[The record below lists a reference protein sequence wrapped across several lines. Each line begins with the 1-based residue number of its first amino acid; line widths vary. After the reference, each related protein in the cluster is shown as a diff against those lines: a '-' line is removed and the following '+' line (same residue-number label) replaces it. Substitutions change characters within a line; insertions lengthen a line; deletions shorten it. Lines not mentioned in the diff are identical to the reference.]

1 MRRLVDWKA
10 GTGARIRY
18 GIPAIGL
25 FAMLAWVMPAV
36 GQVKVEVLTLRE
48 GLGPV
53 SSDGGHVLA
62 GQVVSGGLQ
71 SLNAVGVTVQSK
83 SGSTSLT
90 LAEVLEVRFPV
101 ASSEALPLQKPVA
114 AWVRLRDG
122 SRIGCR
128 QLAATPKQVKLQAVS
143 LGDLAMPAGSV
154 SSIRFG
160 KASTGV
166 IETWR
171 ELLGRE
177 IKRDRLVIQKGRTLD
192 YLDGI
197 VGSIDAKQINFLLD
211 GDEIPVPL
219 SRVYGVIFYG
229 KSSTAASKGA
239 VCRVQLRGGDRVELS
254 SVELS
259 GSTCRGKLSGGASFG
274 VEVDRLE
281 RIDFSAS
288 RIVYLSA
295 IAPRVV
301 EHVPYFDVTW
311 KYRRDQNLDGGPLK
325 VGGLHFHRGL
335 ALHSKTRLVYS
346 LGGRHRRFQ
355 AWMGIDALVGRRGN
369 VRVVISADGK
379 PLLETDVRGTDKP
392 RLVDLDVSGRRELQI
407 LVDFGK
413 DLDIADHLDL
423 ADARLIRQE
432 M

>member
-1 MRRLVDWKA
+1 MRQQVDWKA
-10 GTGARIRY
+10 RSGARIRY
-18 GIPAIGL
+18 GVAATGL
-25 FAMLAWVMPAV
+25 FVVLAWVMPAA
-36 GQVKVEVLTLRE
+36 GQVNVEVLTLRE
-48 GLGPV
+48 PLGPV

-62 GQVVSGGLQ
+62 GQVVSGRLQ
-71 SLNAVGVTVQSK
+71 SLSGVGVTVHLK
-83 SGSTSLT
+83 SGPTNLAA
-90 LAEVLEVRFPV
+90 AEVLEVRFPL
-101 ASSEALPLQKPVA
+101 ASIEALPLTKPVA

-128 QLAATPKQVKLQAVS
+128 ELAATPKQVKLQAVS
-143 LGDLAMPAGSV
+143 LGDLTMPARAV
-154 SSIRFG
+154 SSVRFG
-160 KASTGV
+160 KATVGV
-166 IETWR
+166 IDTWR
-171 ELLGRE
+171 DLLGRE

-229 KSSTAASKGA
+229 KSSTAESKRA
-239 VCRVQLRGGDRVELS
+239 ACRVQLRGGDRVELS
-254 SVELS
+254 SIEIA
-259 GSTCRGKLSGGASFG
+259 GSTCRGKLSGGASFV

-281 RIDFSAS
+281 RIDCSSS

-295 IAPRVV
+295 ITPRVV

-311 KYRRDQNLDGGPLK
+311 KYRRDRNLDGGPLK
-325 VGGLHFHRGL
+325 VGGLHFRRGL

-379 PLLETDVRGTDKP
+379 PLLEADVRGTDKP

-432 M
+432 N